1 MGYRTVFYFIRIK
14 NVHSLLSRH
23 SSAGIRMFA
32 AWPAKFSVNLC
43 EKELEFLESTHKG
56 KIKNIL
62 KEFSEDR

>member
-1 MGYRTVFYFIRIK
+1 
-14 NVHSLLSRH
+14 
-23 SSAGIRMFA
+23 MFA